1 MSCSK
6 ISNIVSSSNR
16 VVVGNEAGEILVW
29 DAEMLNRRLE
39 SEIDIDQD
47 DHKKAMRDR
56 LKALK
61 KR

>member
-6 ISNIVSSSNR
+6 ISNIVASGNR
-16 VVVGNEAGEILVW
+16 VVVGNEAGEVLVW
-29 DAEMLNRRLE
+29 DADMLNRRLE
-39 SEIDIDQD
+39 GDIDPAQD
-47 DHKKAMRDR
+47 DRKRAMRDR